1 MKNKNNLFLSL
12 VLTSLCFLSC
22 AKDGAT
28 GPQGPQGPAGT
39 DGINGTNGTN
49 GTNGANG
56 NANVISKSAQTVSFT
71 YYAGKNAYDAYL
83 SCPEITQE
91 VVDNGV
97 VLCYERVAPNQWM
110 PWNANIGT
118 TYYIYNFKL
127 GEIVLEYRNTAGTT
141 TNEGDKTMRFI
152 IIPSQ
157 DIPKLPKDLS
167 DFTEVTK
174 ALKIN

>member
-1 MKNKNNLFLSL
+1 MKNKNNLFFSL
-12 VLTSLCFLSC
+12 VLTSLCFISC

-28 GPQGPQGPAGT
+28 GPT
-39 DGINGTNGTN
+39 GINGK
-49 GTNGANG
+49 NG
-56 NANVISKSAQTVSFT
+56 NANVISKAAQNVAFT
-71 YYAGKNAYDAYL
+71 YYSGKNAYDANL
-83 SCPEITQE
+83 TCTEITQDI
-91 VVDNGV
+91 VDKGV

-141 TNEGDKTMRFI
+141 TNEGDKLLRFV

-157 DIPKLPKDLS
+157 DVPKLPKDLS
-167 DFTEVTK
+167 DLTAVTK
-174 ALKIN
+174 ALGIN